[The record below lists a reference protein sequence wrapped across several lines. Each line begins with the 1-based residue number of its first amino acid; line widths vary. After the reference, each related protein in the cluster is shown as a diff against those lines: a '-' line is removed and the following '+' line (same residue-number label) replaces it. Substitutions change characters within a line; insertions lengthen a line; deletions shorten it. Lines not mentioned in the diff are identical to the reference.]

1 MRSEK
6 LRRIVYRSS
15 GAREGAH
22 GASLWLLFFPT
33 KSAPIMEIALLP
45 SLAREGMTIFRSVV
59 LCKNKQGQISALGR
73 VEAGK
78 KIGVVTA
85 LLGALAGFPGGLE
98 AAGAGALGGLLFGM
112 SAELTNRDTGN
123 RIVQKVLND
132 LRLDTCAL
140 FAEISSD
147 HLTFFEARMTELGA
161 TILHPL
167 AA

>member
-1 MRSEK
+1 MSEF
-6 LRRIVYRSS
+6 VV
-15 GAREGAH
+15 AV
-22 GASLWLLFFPT
+22 FPD
-33 KSAPIMEIALLP
+33 KVSADNGNRALTVLGK
-45 SLAREGMTIFRSVV
+45 EGMTIFRSVV